1 MISKFHARFKNNL
14 ELKDKVSKRNIFK
27 LTSMCKGIAPS
38 HETFRKN
45 PAGYRFFKIAPS
57 LIHLR
62 FCCTN
67 IAAIRLLILFIM
79 HMQLAL

>member
-38 HETFRKN
+38 HGTLKKSSHETNHAQSHETFRKN
-45 PAGYRFFKIAPS
+45 PAGYRFF
-57 LIHLR
+57 
-62 FCCTN
+62 
-67 IAAIRLLILFIM
+67 
-79 HMQLAL
+79 